1 MKYYGIQN
9 EVKAYINRLQDENGI
24 FVSASDIK
32 TINDRVESLKRSGVW
47 SRFSLGF
54 NDVDG
59 DAYLT
64 RAGVANPL
72 GRCEVL
78 WFVRGMKALDLWRSM
93 VCWPLR
99 NYQNIGTGSTVYSLG
114 GLSAF
119 NGTTVNS
126 PTWGVDGFNFFNTAQ
141 YISTTA
147 TSNQP
152 MCIFSV
158 HRVNNN
164 TSTSR
169 LWDSAAGQ
177 LLYVNVNTLLL
188 EAASPS
194 LGTVGTIS
202 LSSWF
207 TSQVEFNSTSGN
219 ASLNGVAKTTRN
231 FGTTNLS
238 TGLRIG
244 SLSVSQ
250 FGRECSFALLL
261 NNRSSVELLHT
272 LYKNTL
278 GNGLGLP

>member
-9 EVKAYINRLQDENGI
+9 EVKSYINRLQSEQGI
-24 FVSASDIK
+24 AVSSSVIK
-32 TINDRVESLKRSGVW
+32 SINDRVEALKKSGDW

-64 RAGVANPL
+64 RAGVTDPV

-78 WFVRGMKALDLWRSM
+78 WFTRGMKALDLWNNM
-93 VCWPLR
+93 VCWPMR

-114 GLSAF
+114 GRGIF
-119 NGTTVNS
+119 NGTAANS
-126 PTWGVDGFNFFNTAQ
+126 PTWGVDGFNFFNVSQ
-141 YISTTA
+141 YISTAA

-164 TSTSR
+164 TSASR
-169 LWDSAAGQ
+169 LLDSAAGQ
-177 LLYVNVNTLLL
+177 LLYVDANTLLL
-188 EAASPS
+188 GAASAS

-207 TSQVEFNSTSGN
+207 TSQVEFNGASGN

-244 SLSVSQ
+244 SLSVVQ
-250 FGRECSFALLL
+250 FGRECSFTLLL
-261 NNRSSVELLHT
+261 RDKSSVSLLHT

>member
-1 MKYYGIQN
+1 MKFYGIQN

-24 FVSASDIK
+24 FVSANDVK

-54 NDVDG
+54 NDVDA

-64 RAGVANPL
+64 RAGVTNPL

-78 WFVRGMKALDLWRSM
+78 WFTRGMKALDLWRST

-126 PTWGVDGFNFFNTAQ
+126 PTWGVNGFNFFNTAQ

-158 HRVNNN
+158 HRINDN

-169 LWDSAAGQ
+169 LWDSIDGY
-177 LLYVNVNTLLL
+177 LLSVTANTLTLQ
-188 EAASPS
+188 AASTT
-194 LGTVGTIS
+194 GQTVGTIS

-207 TSQVEFNSTSGN
+207 TSQVEFNGTSGN
-219 ASLNGVAKTTRN
+219 ASLNGAVKTTRN
-231 FGTTNLS
+231 FGTVNL
-238 TGLRIG
+238 TGGLRIG

-261 NNRSSVELLHT
+261 NNRSSIELLHT

>member
-64 RAGVANPL
+64 RAGVTNPL

-126 PTWGVDGFNFFNTAQ
+126 PTWGVNGFNFFNTAQ

-169 LWDSAAGQ
+169 LLDSAAGQ